1 MSIDSIMFS
10 CGDDVEKIMTE
21 DQYRTSKYAA
31 VKEGSQNNSPLK
43 GEAKEEKKLIESYFP
58 EEKAE

>member
-21 DQYRTSKYAA
+21 DQYKTSKYAA

-43 GEAKEEKKLIESYFP
+43 G
-58 EEKAE
+58 